1 MSYKGIVMIEVGKF
15 SKNLIDVRVRCQY
28 THEDLLLRKDEAQQ
42 LIDKLSAA
50 LQDMDIQESNK
61 EE

>member
-1 MSYKGIVMIEVGKF
+1 MIEVGKF